1 MHVRL
6 LAVGDRQ
13 PAWVDQACS
22 DYEARLPQ
30 QWKFHID
37 TVATARRTKNTVAL
51 QAKAQEGK
59 AILEQVRPAEFVVV
73 LDERGTLL
81 TTEAFERRLG
91 DWQAAGR
98 DLCFVIGGPDGLAD
112 EVRDRAD
119 YVLSL
124 SKLTLPHGL
133 ARIMLTEQLFRAWSL
148 STGHPYH
155 RA

>member
-1 MHVRL
+1 VE
-6 LAVGDRQ
+6 
-13 PAWVDQACS
+13 QACS
-22 DYEARLPQ
+22 DYEARLPR

-37 TVATARRTKNTVAL
+37 TVATARRTKNTVAE
-51 QAKAQEGK
+51 QAKSQEGQ
-59 AILEQVRPAEFVVV
+59 AILDRLRPADFVVV
-73 LDERGTLL
+73 LDERGTFM
-81 TTEAFERRLG
+81 TTEAFEQRLG
-91 DWQAAGR
+91 DWLAAGR

-112 EVRDRAD
+112 EVQERAD

-148 STGHPYH
+148 SAGHPYH

>member
-13 PAWVDQACS
+13 PAWVEQACS
-22 DYEARLPQ
+22 DYEARLPR

-37 TVATARRTKNTVAL
+37 TVSTARRTKNTVAE
-51 QAKAQEGK
+51 QAKSQEGQ
-59 AILEQVRPAEFVVV
+59 AILDRLRPTEFVVV
-73 LDERGTLL
+73 LAERGTLM
-81 TTEAFERRLG
+81 TTEAFEQRLG
-91 DWQAAGR
+91 DWLAAGR

-112 EVRDRAD
+112 EVQERAD

-148 STGHPYH
+148 SAGHPYH